1 LTLDDIQFDISR
13 QSIIVLD
20 MTKAL
25 YRKVVPETYVQLLYE
40 YLDNRGLDPEKML
53 NRPWPTPDPSG
64 IGGIDVELW
73 ADMLEKVKCSLDCPT
88 LALELAKCITPR
100 HLGVLGAV
108 LLASENLGAAL
119 LRFEQ
124 YQRLIFDVNP
134 MEFRFNESTIE
145 LVWDVSNFK
154 VRGLVEQ
161 VGFAVT
167 THFARTISRGDIKA
181 LKVRFSGESP
191 EDTKPFEDFFGG
203 PVSFNEQWPGFVF
216 DNRILT
222 LPLRSAD
229 ASMIGMLEQHAN
241 GLLDKLPQRE
251 ELVEKV
257 RREISRSLIEGEPD
271 IDAISQRLHCSSRTL
286 QRKLLAAQTNF
297 RKEVG
302 LVRLELANN
311 YLQDQRLKIVDI
323 AMLLGYSEH
332 SAFTRA
338 YKDWTGIT
346 PHDVRGEEH

>member
-1 LTLDDIQFDISR
+1 
-13 QSIIVLD
+13 
-20 MTKAL
+20 MTKPL
-25 YRKVVPETYVQLLYE
+25 HRRVVPETYVQLLYE
-40 YLDNRGLDPEKML
+40 YLDNQGIDPQTLLGK
-53 NRPWPTPDPSG
+53 PWPTPDPSG
-64 IGGIDVELW
+64 VGGIDVEVW
-73 ADMLEKVKCSLDCPT
+73 GEMLEHVQGELKCPT
-88 LALELAKCITPR
+88 LALELGKSITPR

-108 LLASENLGAAL
+108 LLASENFGSAL

-134 MEFRFNESTIE
+134 MEFRFHETTIE
-145 LVWDVSNFK
+145 LAWDISNFK
-154 VRGLVEQ
+154 VRSVVEQ

-167 THFARTISRGDIKA
+167 THFSRAIARGDIKA
-181 LKVRFSGESP
+181 IAVRFSGEAP
-191 EDTKPFEDFFGG
+191 ADTKPFEDFFGG
-203 PVSFNEQWPGFVF
+203 PVSFNEPEPGFIF
-216 DNRILT
+216 DSSILS

-229 ASMIGMLEQHAN
+229 PSMIAMLEQHAN
-241 GLLDKLPQRE
+241 GLLDKLPQRD

-257 RREISRSLIEGEPD
+257 RREIAHSLRNGEPD
-271 IDAISQRLHCSSRTL
+271 INAVSDRLCCSSRTL
-286 QRKLLAAQTNF
+286 QRKLMANHTNF

-338 YKDWTGIT
+338 YKEWTGKSPQDIR
-346 PHDVRGEEH
+346 DASQAMA